1 MPMTSL
7 RMHSDESGAALLLA
21 LLALTLLSIL
31 GFFMSLSATT
41 GVEISDNYESH
52 VQATY
57 AALAGLHHARVLF
70 RGLDLNDL
78 LKGPDGA
85 YDADESYMS
94 QARSFEF
101 RNPVPLLTARSLDVI
116 DPSSDVAGI
125 PDDGWI
131 STGFYNGVRGVD
143 LIPGLGIVQTTPNPY
158 GSGTIA
164 TSRYFVKV
172 SDNNGETL
180 EIAGDAANSPFVDGD
195 GIVIVRALGTAKTI
209 PGTTGLTLRRNSV
222 ALFEARFKRF
232 STWDLGPA
240 LVALGPETSAEFSGA
255 YEISGGSFPGIGTID
270 TASGDS
276 IFPEQIIRAAAGA
289 GEGITGGAEP
299 IPSIRDITGQVRSNA
314 DQRLLMNPGYLWN
327 FIHNKAREMADNF
340 FEGNQSWLEGRAPG
354 LGAFTP
360 AKPWNAPEQNPKIT
374 VVQGDLQ
381 ISGSLSGGGLLI
393 VTGNF
398 SYSGAFAF
406 SGLVI
411 VAGSGKLISAGSGS
425 GIEGSVLVANLINS
439 GGKIAFGPSCL
450 SVGANSRIVSN
461 KENMRMAI
469 GLIPVAQISF
479 REIAGSDP

>member
-1 MPMTSL
+1 MICLHT
-7 RMHSDESGAALLLA
+7 HSDESGSALLLA
-21 LLALTLLSIL
+21 LLALTLLSLL

-78 LKGPDGA
+78 LTGPDGV
-85 YDADESYMS
+85 YDAGVPYMS
-94 QARSFEF
+94 KARSFEF
-101 RNPVPLLTARSLDVI
+101 RNPVSLLTALTLDII
-116 DPSSDVAGI
+116 DPALDVAGI

-131 STGFYNGVRGVD
+131 STGFYNGVRGVA
-143 LIPGLGIVQTTPNPY
+143 LIPGSGIVQTAPNPY

-172 SDNNGETL
+172 SDNNGEAS
-180 EIAGDAANSPFVDGD
+180 EIAGDAANNPFVDGD
-195 GIVIVRALGTAKTI
+195 GIMIVRALGTAKTMAD
-209 PGTTGLTLRRNSV
+209 TTGLTLRRNSV
-222 ALFEARFKRF
+222 ALFEARFKRL

-240 LVALGPETSAEFSGA
+240 LVVLGPETSAEFSGA
-255 YEISGGSFPGIGTID
+255 FEISGGSFPGMGTID
-270 TASGDS
+270 TAAGDL
-276 IFPEQIIRAAAGA
+276 IFPDRIIRAAAGA

-299 IPSIRDITGQVRSNA
+299 IPSIRDISGQVGSNA
-314 DQRLLMNPGYLWN
+314 DQRLVMNPGYLWD
-327 FIHNKAREMADNF
+327 FIHNQTREMADNF
-340 FEGNQSWLEGRAPG
+340 YEGNQSWLEGSAPD
-354 LGAFTP
+354 LGTFDP
-360 AKPWNAPEQNPKIT
+360 SKPWNAPEQGPKIT

-381 ISGSLSGGGLLI
+381 ISGGISGGGLLV
-393 VTGNF
+393 VTGSF

-411 VAGSGKLISAGSGS
+411 VAGSGRLIAAGSGL
-425 GIEGSVLVANLINS
+425 GIAGGVLVANLINA
-439 GGKIAFGPSCL
+439 GDEIAFGPSCL
-450 SVGANSRIVSN
+450 SVGGNSRIASN
-461 KENMRMAI
+461 KENVRMAI